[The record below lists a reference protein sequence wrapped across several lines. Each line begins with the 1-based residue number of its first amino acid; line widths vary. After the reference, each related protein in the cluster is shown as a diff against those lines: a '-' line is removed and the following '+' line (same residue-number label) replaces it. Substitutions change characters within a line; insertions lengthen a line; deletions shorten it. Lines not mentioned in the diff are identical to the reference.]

1 MICVNRVC
9 LCGNKLY
16 VVVRRMAQ
24 GVEWYLNHIHGIND
38 AEVIN
43 VISALEI
50 VVEIC
55 VCMF

>member
-43 VISALEI
+43 VISA
-50 VVEIC
+50 VNC
-55 VCMF
+55 A